1 MAYVINKTD
10 GNFAFG
16 TDGQITD
23 GTINYSTTLTL
34 IGKGYSNFGELLN
47 ENLIKLLENSTFG

>member
-23 GTINYSTTLTL
+23 GTINNSTTLTL

-47 ENLIKLLENSTFG
+47 ENLIK